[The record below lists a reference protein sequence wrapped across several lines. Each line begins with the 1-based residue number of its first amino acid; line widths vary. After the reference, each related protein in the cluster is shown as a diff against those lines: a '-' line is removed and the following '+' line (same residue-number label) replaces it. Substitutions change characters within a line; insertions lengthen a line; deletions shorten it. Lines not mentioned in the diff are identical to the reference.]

1 MKKISITDSVART
14 VKKRL
19 LSEKKE
25 FLTWRA
31 VADKYHVN
39 VSYIYNFVKHGI
51 VPGNNAI
58 LEVLGFLDVP
68 NTKLDYTRSR
78 RERLDEIA
86 QGWGY
91 ASWCNYESSTIEKEQ
106 KCQNIIP

>member
-1 MKKISITDSVART
+1 MLITART
-14 VKKRL
+14 VYKIKKRL
-19 LSEKKE
+19 LNEKKE

-58 LEVLGFLDVP
+58 LEVLGFSDTP
-68 NTKLDYTRSR
+68 NTKLTYTRNR
-78 RERLDEIA
+78 RERLDKIA